1 MNPAAESTPSRGGRN
16 PNPGLGV
23 FQWVLG
29 RNIMADEKSGTGK
42 KSRAG
47 KPKNG
52 RAGNATEEGVLERF
66 ARFMGI
72 AAGRPGAFL
81 LACAVVIAWTV
92 TGPIFGFS
100 DTWQLIIN
108 TATTIVTFLMV
119 FLIQRSQNRD
129 TMAIQAKL
137 AELVIH
143 IKGAKNEIA
152 VAEDLS
158 EHELQALHDLHSQEA
173 QRRLDRMEDEVAAIR
188 AGNRRPAGAK

>member
-1 MNPAAESTPSRGGRN
+1 
-16 PNPGLGV
+16 
-23 FQWVLG
+23 
-29 RNIMADEKSGTGK
+29 MADEKSGTGK

-129 TMAIQAKL
+129 TMA
-137 AELVIH
+137 
-143 IKGAKNEIA
+143 
-152 VAEDLS
+152 AEDLS